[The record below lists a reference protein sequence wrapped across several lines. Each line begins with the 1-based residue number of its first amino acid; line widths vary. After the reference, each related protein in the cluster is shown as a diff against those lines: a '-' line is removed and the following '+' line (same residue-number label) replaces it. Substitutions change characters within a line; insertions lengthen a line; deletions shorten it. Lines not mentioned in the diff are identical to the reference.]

1 MKGRFHPPRT
11 TGGLEAPF
19 SYLYCEG
26 ASAPS
31 SSVLIPAQCAGAPAA
46 RALAL
51 AVAVRPFQRAP
62 DFLCPDFLCVA
73 SRAFGAIILTKSN
86 LALRGAQH

>member
-1 MKGRFHPPRT
+1 MEGRFHPPRT

-31 SSVLIPAQCAGAPAA
+31 SSVLIPARRAGAPAA
-46 RALAL
+46 RAL
-51 AVAVRPFQRAP
+51 AVAVRPFQRTP
-62 DFLCPDFLCVA
+62 YFLCVA
-73 SRAFGAIILTKSN
+73 SRAYGAIILTKSN